1 MSYSKIFGAAAVLCV
16 AQYLSP
22 AAIAQETAGGAL
34 TVWDG
39 VYSKAQAERGKTT
52 AETFCAQC
60 HKADLTGDTAP
71 DLNGKGFRSRWDAAT
86 LNELYT
92 KIVKTM
98 PKGGVH
104 LPPENAPDV
113 IAFILAQNG
122 FPAGDR
128 TLTTDANSLG
138 QVRILGQNGPMA
150 AEVGQL
156 IRILGCL
163 TAGPANTWQ
172 LTSAVTP
179 ERSRSDEPS
188 GKGEIAGL
196 AAKQLGSSSIRLTG
210 VDPDDGDHK
219 GQRVEV
225 KGILGSDA
233 IIVTSLQAIA
243 KTCQ

>member
-1 MSYSKIFGAAAVLCV
+1 
-16 AQYLSP
+16 
-22 AAIAQETAGGAL
+22 
-34 TVWDG
+34 
-39 VYSKAQAERGKTT
+39 
-52 AETFCAQC
+52 
-60 HKADLTGDTAP
+60 
-71 DLNGKGFRSRWDAAT
+71 
-86 LNELYT
+86 
-92 KIVKTM
+92 
-98 PKGGVH
+98 
-104 LPPENAPDV
+104 
-113 IAFILAQNG
+113 
-122 FPAGDR
+122 
-128 TLTTDANSLG
+128 LTTDTNSLG

-156 IRILGCL
+156 VRILGCL

-196 AAKQLGSSSIRLTG
+196 AAKQLGNSSIRLTG
-210 VDPDDGDHK
+210 VDPEDGDHK

-243 KTCQ
+243 KSCP

>member
-1 MSYSKIFGAAAVLCV
+1 MSYSKIFGAAAVLCM

-22 AAIAQETAGGAL
+22 GAMAQETAGGTL

-39 VYSKAQAERGKTT
+39 VYTKAQAERGKVT

-71 DLNGKGFRSRWDAAT
+71 DLNGKGFRTRWDAAT

-128 TLTTDANSLG
+128 TLTTDADSLG
-138 QVRILGQNGPMA
+138 RVRILGQNGPMA

-156 IRILGCL
+156 VRILGCL

-172 LTSAVTP
+172 LTSAATP

-196 AAKQLGSSSIRLTG
+196 AAKPLGSSSIRLTG

-225 KGILGSDA
+225 KGILGADA
-233 IIVTSLQAIA
+233 IIVTSLQAVA
-243 KTCQ
+243 KTCP